1 MILPYADIPANGPAR
16 LCAVRM
22 VERQAAFMTLRGWPV
37 EMPVVRVVRGQEVLG
52 GYFVIGNPLEPDIK
66 VVQGVT
72 FERESAWH
80 VLIPKATERALCGAE
95 TAARAHLRVQA
106 REEVETV
113 YHELSHQFYADEAGA
128 DWRARR
134 LTAHF
139 MRAYR

>member
-16 LCAVRM
+16 LCAVRE

-37 EMPVVRVVRGQEVLG
+37 EMPIVRVVRGQEVLG
-52 GYFVIGNPLEPDIK
+52 GVFVVGNPLEADIT
-66 VVQGVT
+66 VMEGAT
-72 FERESAWH
+72 FERQERWH
-80 VLIPKATERALCGAE
+80 LLLPKSTERALCGAE
-95 TAARAHLRVQA
+95 TAARAGRRVHA

-134 LTAHF
+134 LTA
-139 MRAYR
+139 RYLRSLR